1 MTNSTEIYQ
10 GKSKD
15 SCLSLCRQ
23 NAGKASTMV
32 LRRQPRRFLSSGV
45 VPNNRLLYQQ
55 HLHQHQ
61 QWCMHDLAHQG
72 YSGDTSHALLQ
83 DVAIRLQGQQARL
96 LTLQQEL
103 QGENCNKEQ
112 PLIRA
117 VNQPILNWTDWK
129 YQQQQQHEQQ
139 EQQHDQQQDG
149 NRTKAI
155 NDACKAI
162 HNLQVL
168 HTDTCRLS
176 WDLLGQQHVFSKFN
190 NAHQHLLKATMEQ
203 IRSRHASTVEVMADV
218 TLSTR
223 PYYTIP
229 TLWMDSFL
237 ASRLGI
243 QLLCD
248 HAVKLPKKSTG
259 GISVNCELDGV
270 IMDAVTEAKHM
281 VDAHLP
287 SVPTIVLP
295 DTYPHITLI
304 RPWVHH
310 ALVEL
315 FKNSMA
321 ACVKRGRTTE
331 QARIMVDI
339 HESDAEIQIHIH
351 DQGQGVADIPKAFVF
366 ATSNDLKRWD
376 RLEEQMS
383 YAMVRSPLS
392 SLGVGLPLS
401 RSMMRHFGGD
411 VLLTNRTE
419 PTDRLQTGATAT
431 IILPKDDRILERRV
445 EDRV

>member
-1 MTNSTEIYQ
+1 MNRTNERLKEERTVFSTV
-10 GKSKD
+10 
-15 SCLSLCRQ
+15 LCRQ
-23 NAGKASTMV
+23 NTKETSSMMS
-32 LRRQPRRFLSSGV
+32 RRETRRLLSSGV
-45 VPNNRLLYQQ
+45 VSSDRI
-55 HLHQHQ
+55 LHQLQ
-61 QWCMHDLAHQG
+61 QQRQWCMHDLAHQG
-72 YSGDTSHALLQ
+72 YSGDTSRTLLQ

-96 LTLQQEL
+96 MRLQQEL
-103 QGENCNKEQ
+103 QDGNCNKEQ
-112 PLIRA
+112 PIIRA
-117 VNQPILNWTDWK
+117 VNQNLLNWKDWK
-129 YQQQQQHEQQ
+129 HHQHQHQHQQQQQQKED
-139 EQQHDQQQDG
+139 E
-149 NRTKAI
+149 NRTRAI
-155 NDACKAI
+155 NNACKAI
-162 HNLQVL
+162 RNLQIL

-176 WDLLGQQHVFSKFN
+176 WNLLEQEHVFSQFN
-190 NAHQHLLKATMEQ
+190 NAHQHLIKATMEQ

-223 PYYTIP
+223 PYYIIP

-237 ASRLGI
+237 ASRFGI

-259 GISVNCELDGV
+259 GISIDCDLAGV

-287 SVPTIVLP
+287 SVPSIILP

-339 HESDAEIQIHIH
+339 HESEAEIQIHIH
-351 DQGQGVADIPKAFVF
+351 DQGQGVSDIPQAFAF

-376 RLEEQMS
+376 RLEEQKS

-401 RSMMRHFGGD
+401 RCIMQHFGGD
-411 VLLTNRTE
+411 VMLMNRTE
-419 PTDRLQTGATAT
+419 PTDRLETGATAC
-431 IILPKDDRILERRV
+431 IILPKDDTILERMV
-445 EDRV
+445 EDRQ